1 MTAVPGE
8 DGEIMADASVGK
20 TLKRAWKTSKNN
32 LLKMK
37 CVCVCVLGGG
47 GWGGWDGS
55 ESVMEETT
63 TNLQHV

>member
-1 MTAVPGE
+1 MTAVPRE

-20 TLKRAWKTSKNN
+20 LRHW
-32 LLKMK
+32 
-37 CVCVCVLGGG
+37 VGGG
-47 GWGGWDGS
+47 SGS